1 MAMIHITEIVEVD
14 DVVVKAFERLVPQL
28 SKTSPPPDADA
39 LADIAANPNSLLLVA
54 KDSDTGTIVGS
65 LTLAFYRIPT
75 GLQARIEDVI
85 VDSEARGQGIGAL
98 LTETAVEKAR
108 AAGAKAVGLTSRP
121 AREAAN
127 RLYTSLGFERRDT
140 NVYTFAL

>member
-1 MAMIHITEIVEVD
+1 MIHITEIVEVD
-14 DVVVKAFERLVPQL
+14 DAVVKAFERLVPQL

-39 LADIAANPNSLLLVA
+39 LADIAGNPNSLLLVA

-85 VDSEARGQGIGAL
+85 VDSESRGQGIGAL

-108 AAGAKAVGLTSRP
+108 TAGAKAVGLTSRP

-140 NVYTFAL
+140 NVYTFTL

>member
-1 MAMIHITEIVEVD
+1 MIHITEIVEVD
-14 DVVVKAFERLVPQL
+14 DAVVKAFERHVPQL

-39 LADIAANPNSLLLVA
+39 LADIAGNPNSLLLVA

-85 VDSEARGQGIGAL
+85 VDSESRGQGIGAL

-140 NVYTFAL
+140 NVYTFTL

>member
-1 MAMIHITEIVEVD
+1 MIHITEIVEVD
-14 DVVVKAFERLVPQL
+14 DAVVKAFERLVPQL
-28 SKTSPPPDADA
+28 SKKSPPPDADA
-39 LADIAANPNSLLLVA
+39 LADIAGNPNSLLLVA
-54 KDSDTGTIVGS
+54 KDSDTGAIVGS

-85 VDSEARGQGIGAL
+85 VDSESRGQGIGAL

-140 NVYTFAL
+140 NVYTFTL

>member
-1 MAMIHITEIVEVD
+1 MIHITEIVEVD
-14 DVVVKAFERLVPQL
+14 DAVVKAFERLVPQL

-39 LADIAANPNSLLLVA
+39 LADIAGNPNSLLVVA
-54 KDSDTGTIVGS
+54 KDSDTATIVGS

-85 VDSEARGQGIGAL
+85 VDSESRGKGIGAL
-98 LTETAVEKAR
+98 LTETALEKAR

-140 NVYTFAL
+140 NVYTFTL

>member
-1 MAMIHITEIVEVD
+1 MIHITEIVEVD

-28 SKTSPPPDADA
+28 SRTSPPPDSDA

-54 KDSDTGTIVGS
+54 KDSDTGAIVGS

-85 VDSEARGQGIGAL
+85 VDSEARGKGIGAL

-108 AAGAKAVGLTSRP
+108 TAGAKAVGLTSRP

-140 NVYTFAL
+140 NVYTLTL

>member
-1 MAMIHITEIVEVD
+1 MIHITEIVEVD
-14 DVVVKAFERLVPQL
+14 DAVVKAFERLVPQL

-39 LADIAANPNSLLLVA
+39 LADIAGNPNSLLLVA

-85 VDSEARGQGIGAL
+85 ADSESRGQGIGAL

-108 AAGAKAVGLTSRP
+108 TAGAKAVGLTSRP

-140 NVYTFAL
+140 NVYTFTL

>member
-1 MAMIHITEIVEVD
+1 M
-14 DVVVKAFERLVPQL
+14 
-28 SKTSPPPDADA
+28 
-39 LADIAANPNSLLLVA
+39 LVA
-54 KDSDTGTIVGS
+54 KDSDTATIVGS
-65 LTLAFYRIPT
+65 LTLAFYRIPP

-85 VDSEARGQGIGAL
+85 VDSESRGQGIGAL

-140 NVYTFAL
+140 NVYTFTL

>member
-1 MAMIHITEIVEVD
+1 MIHITEIVEVD
-14 DVVVKAFERLVPQL
+14 DAVVKAFERLVPQL

-39 LADIAANPNSLLLVA
+39 LADIAGNPNSLLLVA

-75 GLQARIEDVI
+75 GLQARIEDVV

-108 AAGAKAVGLTSRP
+108 TAGAKAVGLTSRP

-140 NVYTFAL
+140 NVYTFTL

>member
-1 MAMIHITEIVEVD
+1 MIHITEIVEVD
-14 DVVVKAFERLVPQL
+14 DAVVKAFERLVPQL

-39 LADIAANPNSLLLVA
+39 LADIAGNPNSLLLVA